1 MPRNGLIWRTIL
13 GASVTMGALA
23 MASCMQKLPL
33 LEPDIPDTDTNTGP
47 VTYRSLSSI
56 PEKPLTTP
64 AEMHDQDVNALTAE
78 RAATADAA
86 GRLRDAP
93 FITPDPP
100 PPPGPDA
107 P

>member
-1 MPRNGLIWRTIL
+1 MPRNGLIWRGIL
-13 GASVTMGALA
+13 SASVTMGALS
-23 MASCMQKLPL
+23 MASCMQELPL
-33 LEPDIPDTDTNTGP
+33 LEPNIPDAAKDTDP
-47 VTYRSLSSI
+47 VPYRSLSSI

-86 GRLRDAP
+86 NRLREAP
-93 FITPDPP
+93 FTTPDPP
-100 PPPGPDA
+100 APPGSDA